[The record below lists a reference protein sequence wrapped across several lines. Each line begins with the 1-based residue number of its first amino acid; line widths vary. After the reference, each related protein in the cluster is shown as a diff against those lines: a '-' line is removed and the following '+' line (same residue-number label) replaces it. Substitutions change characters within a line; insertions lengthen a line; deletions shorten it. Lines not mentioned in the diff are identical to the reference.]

1 MSPLKS
7 QYIPFARK
15 YRPTDFSQ
23 LMGQEV
29 LTKTLSHCIAHDRLF
44 QAYLLTGIRGIGKT
58 SSARII
64 AKTINCTEP
73 KFAEDIALPCGKCS
87 NCSSFAAHN
96 HPDIIELDAASKT
109 SIDDI
114 REIIESCEYRP
125 LLGRYKFFII
135 DEIHMLSKSA
145 FNALLKI
152 IEEPPAHVIFIFATT
167 EAQKIPLT
175 VISRCQRYDLKRFSF
190 EEILALLNKI
200 TVAENLKTEDAA
212 LRIIANFSEGSAR
225 EAVSILDQ
233 LTSYVLKTQNGNIIR
248 PQDVTEML
256 GLIGTNVILNITQ
269 LIIANNPRAALEL
282 LQQIYFK
289 SGNLL
294 NFVQEISV
302 FMAELCKYKVINN
315 YNNPVYNDYLSEIT
329 DLIIGTSLSKLTI
342 LWQIFNNGELE
353 LKHAH
358 NELIC
363 AEMII
368 IRAIYAYNL
377 PNIENILDFDQELS
391 PSIEKPTSAFIPETQ
406 AARNFDNIHEFLKY
420 CRQNLAIEICYILMH
435 EVEVSNFSNGNASIK
450 GNISTKNLHEIKNLL
465 KTWSGTEWTI
475 SVTKSDNIK
484 SLKEELMEKV
494 KSSENYNLIKNYFP
508 DADISDIILK
518 K

>member
-15 YRPTDFSQ
+15 YRPADFSQ

-73 KFAEDIALPCGKCS
+73 EFAQEIALPCGKCS
-87 NCSSFAAHN
+87 NCSSFMTHN
-96 HPDIIELDAASKT
+96 HPDIIELDAASRT

-190 EEILALLNKI
+190 EEILELMNKI

-233 LTSYVLKTQNGNIIR
+233 LTSYVLKTQNGNLIR
-248 PQDVTEML
+248 SQDVIEML
-256 GLIGTNVILNITQ
+256 GLIGTNVILKITQ
-269 LIIANNPRAALEL
+269 LIIANNPRASIEL

-302 FMAELCKYKVINN
+302 FIAELCKYKVINN
-315 YNNPVYNDYLSEIT
+315 YNNPIYNDYLSEIT

-353 LKHAH
+353 LKHTH

-377 PNIENILDFDQELS
+377 PNIENILDFEQELS
-391 PSIEKPTSAFIPETQ
+391 PAIEKSTPAFIPETQ
-406 AARNFDNIHEFLKY
+406 AARNLDNIHEFLKY
-420 CRQNLAIEICYILMH
+420 CRQNLAVDICYLLMN
-435 EVEVSNFSNGNASIK
+435 EVEINNFSNGNINIK
-450 GNISTKNLHEIKNLL
+450 GNITAKAISEIKKLL
-465 KTWSGTEWTI
+465 KNWSDIEWNI
-475 SVTKSDNIK
+475 AMTKADNIK

-494 KSSENYNLIKNYFP
+494 KNSENYNLIKNYFP

>member
-15 YRPTDFSQ
+15 YRPADFSQ
-23 LMGQEV
+23 LMGQEI

-73 KFAEDIALPCGKCS
+73 TFSHDIALPCNKCS
-87 NCSSFAAHN
+87 NCSSFATHN
-96 HPDIIELDAASKT
+96 HPDIIELDAASRT

-114 REIIESCEYRP
+114 REIIESSEYRP

-175 VISRCQRYDLKRFSF
+175 VISRCQRYDLRRFSF
-190 EEILALLNKI
+190 EDILALLNKI
-200 TVAENLKTEDAA
+200 TIAENLKVEQEA

-233 LTSYVLKTQNGNIIR
+233 LTSYVLKTQNGASIR
-248 PQDVTEML
+248 SQDVIEML

-269 LIIANNPRAALEL
+269 LIIANNPRASIEL

-289 SGNLL
+289 SDNLL
-294 NFVQEISV
+294 NFVQEISI
-302 FMAELCKYKVINN
+302 FIAELCKYKVINN
-315 YNNPVYNDYLSEIT
+315 YNNPIYNNYLSQIT
-329 DLIIGTSLSKLTI
+329 DLIIGTPLSKLTV

-377 PNIENILDFDQELS
+377 PNIENILDFEQALS
-391 PSIEKPTSAFIPETQ
+391 PIVEKTTSVFAESHQHTK
-406 AARNFDNIHEFLKY
+406 NFDNIYDFLKY
-420 CRQNLAIEICYILMH
+420 CRQNLAVDLCYLLMN
-435 EVEVSNFSNGNASIK
+435 EVEIDSFSNGNANIK
-450 GNISTKNLHEIKNLL
+450 GNVNTKNLIEIKNLL
-465 KTWSGTEWTI
+465 KKWSGIEWNI
-475 SVTKSDNIK
+475 VMTKADNIK
-484 SLKEELMEKV
+484 SLKQELMEKV
-494 KSSENYNLIKNYFP
+494 RNSENYNLIKNYFP

>member
-15 YRPTDFSQ
+15 YRPADFSQ

-73 KFAEDIALPCGKCS
+73 KFTNEIALPCNVCS
-87 NCSSFAAHN
+87 NCSSFTAHN
-96 HPDIIELDAASKT
+96 HPDIIELDAASRT

-114 REIIESCEYRP
+114 REIIESSEYRP

-152 IEEPPAHVIFIFATT
+152 IEEPPTHVIFIFATT

-175 VISRCQRYDLKRFSF
+175 VISRCQRYDLRRFSF
-190 EEILALLNKI
+190 DEILALLNKI
-200 TVAENLKTEDAA
+200 TNAENLQVEEAA

-233 LTSYVLKTQNGNIIR
+233 LTSYVLKTQNGNLIR
-248 PQDVTEML
+248 SQDTTEML

-269 LIIANNPRAALEL
+269 LIIANNPRAAIEL

-294 NFVQEISV
+294 NFVQEIAV
-302 FMAELCKYKVINN
+302 FIAELCKYKVINN
-315 YNNPVYNDYLSEIT
+315 YNNPIYNDYLTEIT

-353 LKHAH
+353 LKRTH

-363 AEMII
+363 VEMII

-377 PNIENILDFDQELS
+377 PNIENILDLNQELTE
-391 PSIEKPTSAFIPETQ
+391 PIEKPSPTFTAESNSSK
-406 AARNFDNIHEFLKY
+406 NFDNIYDFLKY
-420 CRQNLAIEICYILMH
+420 CRQNLAIEICYCLMN
-435 EVEVSNFSNGNASIK
+435 EVEINSFSNGSANIK
-450 GNISTKNLHEIKNLL
+450 GTITTKTINEVKNLL
-465 KTWSGTEWTI
+465 KNWSGIEWNI
-475 SVTKSDNIK
+475 IVTKSDNIK
-484 SLKEELMEKV
+484 SLKQELMEKV
-494 KSSENYNLIKNYFP
+494 KNSENYNLIKNYFP